1 MFKALTFNA
10 WPHGMRIVARCA
22 VCLLMPTVAAQV
34 TGFGLADAQRR
45 AVGEEVVVEKS
56 SRSES
61 PLMAAVER
69 AGGKVVEGLE
79 GVVSIDLFNGNNP
92 TKGQGGPNEAVTD
105 EWLACLEGCSSLKK
119 LSLQNC
125 AITNDGLVH
134 LQRLTGLE
142 ELSLA
147 FTPVSDAGLKHLAGL
162 TSLRRLS
169 LAATQCTGAGFKH
182 LRGIR
187 SLNNVN
193 FHFTPLDDDG
203 LKEIVA
209 TGVSDR
215 LWFVHTRF
223 TDAGAACLTGL
234 KNLRICG
241 MGSKAEGSSGAAVA
255 FLKEL
260 PRLEDLTL
268 EDNQADPSGI
278 AHAAAIR
285 TLRRLDLS
293 YAPEADDVSLRK
305 VASMPALEEFT
316 VAGSAR
322 ITGAGVLALAE
333 SKSLKK
339 IALGQMKHLA
349 DDIEALRKRRPD
361 LEVIVR

>member
-1 MFKALTFNA
+1 MARWDRVLSAARVWLT
-10 WPHGMRIVARCA
+10 
-22 VCLLMPTVAAQV
+22 LLAPLAGVEL
-34 TGFGLADAQRR
+34 TGFGLADSPRR
-45 AVGEEVVVEKS
+45 AAAEEVVVEKS
-56 SRSES
+56 SRGES
-61 PLMAAVER
+61 PVMAAVER
-69 AGGKVVEGLE
+69 AGGKVVEGPE

-105 EWLACLEGCSSLKK
+105 DWLACLEGCSSLKK

-134 LQRLTGLE
+134 LERLTGLE
-142 ELSLA
+142 DLSLA

-162 TSLRRLS
+162 TSLHRLS
-169 LAATQCTGAGFKH
+169 LAATQCTGEGFRH

-187 SLNNVN
+187 SLSNVN
-193 FHFTPLDDDG
+193 FHFTPMNDDG

-255 FLKEL
+255 FLQEL
-260 PRLEDLTL
+260 PLEDLTL
-268 EDNQADPSGI
+268 EDNQAGPSGI

-293 YAPEADDVSLRK
+293 YAPEADDESLRRI
-305 VASMPALEEFT
+305 ASMPALQEFT

-339 IALGQMKHLA
+339 VTLGQMRQLA
-349 DDIEALRKRRPD
+349 ADVETLRRRRPD
-361 LEVIVR
+361 LDVIVR

>member
-1 MFKALTFNA
+1 MFKAATFKA
-10 WPHGMRIVARCA
+10 WPQGMRFVARCA
-22 VCLLMPTVAAQV
+22 VCLLVPTAAAQV
-34 TGFGLADAQRR
+34 TGFGLPAAQRR
-45 AVGEEVVVEKS
+45 AVGEEAVVEKS
-56 SRSES
+56 SRGES

-69 AGGKVVEGLE
+69 AGGKVVEGPE

-169 LAATQCTGAGFKH
+169 LAATQCTGAGFRQ

-193 FHFTPLDDDG
+193 FHFTPMDDDG

-223 TDAGAACLTGL
+223 TDAGAACLAGL

-255 FLKEL
+255 FLQEL
-260 PRLEDLTL
+260 PLEDLTL
-268 EDNQADPSGI
+268 EDNQANPRGI
-278 AHAAAIR
+278 GHAAAIR

-293 YAPEADDVSLRK
+293 YAPEADDESLRK

-339 IALGQMKHLA
+339 IALGQMKRLA